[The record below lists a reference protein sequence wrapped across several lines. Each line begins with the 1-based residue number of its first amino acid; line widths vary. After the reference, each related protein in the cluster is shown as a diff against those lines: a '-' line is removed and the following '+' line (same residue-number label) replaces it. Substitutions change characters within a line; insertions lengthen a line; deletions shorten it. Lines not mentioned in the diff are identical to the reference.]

1 MQPTPLLLPSTGQS
15 VQDALQGADEQ
26 LGALGHGLRRR
37 LLAML
42 LFPLCLL
49 ALVNMA
55 VDYRVAGGAAAQQDS
70 NLQRLA
76 PLLADSLV
84 AWNVRDAQ
92 SGLRDPVILMAPPV
106 EEFLKDRGG
115 LSAYRLSDA
124 QGKFISGDEWID
136 PVRPGSDEPELNS
149 TVREGVT
156 YRIVTLRAQSRVGEV
171 IAQIADGSD
180 ARQQWWR
187 AIVFKVL
194 VPNLILVV
202 AAFFVV
208 RWAVA
213 RALAPLMALTRA
225 VEHRTPSD
233 LQPIDPL
240 LSPVEVR
247 PLVVA
252 LNRLFGTVDAQ
263 VQGQQRFVADAAHQ
277 LRTPLTGLQSQVEA
291 WAQQAQKNAQLLQLP
306 IEDVYKLRDAT
317 RRTTD
322 LANQLLVLSR
332 VDAQVARSQP
342 AEMVDLRLLAEDVLQ
357 EQLDAATAKQ
367 VDLGL
372 DVQDARTHGYAWL
385 LHEALTNLVDN
396 AIKYTPP
403 WGHVTIRCAQDAD
416 ASWLEVQDSGPGIA
430 PGERSYVVQRFYRS
444 PGTQVSGNGLGLAI
458 VAEIARLHG
467 ATLWLEDPEMGQGL
481 RVRLV
486 FSVRESAQ

>member
-1 MQPTPLLLPSTGQS
+1 MQPIPLLLPSVGK
-15 VQDALQGADEQ
+15 DRPEGADPI
-26 LGALGHGLRRR
+26 GTLGHGLRRR

-42 LFPLCLL
+42 VLPLCLL
-49 ALVNMA
+49 ALVNVA
-55 VDYRVAGGAAAQQDS
+55 VDYRVAGGAALQQDS
-70 NLQRLA
+70 HLQRLA

-84 AWNVRDAQ
+84 GWNVREAEA
-92 SGLRDPVILMAPPV
+92 GLSDPVILMAPPV

-115 LSAYRLSDA
+115 LAGYRLSDA
-124 QGKFISGDEWID
+124 QGKYIAGDEWID
-136 PVRPGSDEPELNS
+136 PVRPGSDEPEFAS
-149 TVREGVT
+149 TERTGVT
-156 YRIVTLRAQSRVGEV
+156 YRIVSLRAKSRVGEV
-171 IAQIADGSD
+171 VAQIADGSD

-213 RALAPLMALTRA
+213 RALAPLMALTHA

-233 LQPIDPL
+233 LQPIDPQ
-240 LSPVEVR
+240 LSPQEVR
-247 PLVVA
+247 PLVLA
-252 LNRLFGTVDAQ
+252 LNRLLGTVDAQ
-263 VQGQQRFVADAAHQ
+263 VRSQQRFVADAAHQ

-291 WAQQAQKNAQLLQLP
+291 WAQKAQQRAQVMELP
-306 IEDVYKLRDAT
+306 VSDVVKLREAT

-332 VDAQVARSQP
+332 VDAQVAHSQP
-342 AEMVDLRLLAEDVLQ
+342 MEKIDLRTLAEEVLQ
-357 EQLDAATAKQ
+357 EQLDAATAKK

-372 DVQDARTHGYAWL
+372 EVLDASTQGQGWL
-385 LHEALTNLVDN
+385 LHEALSNLVDN
-396 AIKYTPP
+396 AIKYTPQG
-403 WGHVTIRCAQDAD
+403 GHVTIRCASA
-416 ASWLEVQDSGPGIA
+416 AGGAWLEVQDSGPGIA
-430 PGERSYVVQRFYRS
+430 PRERAQVVQRFYRTA
-444 PGTQVSGNGLGLAI
+444 GTETSGNGLGLAI

-467 ATLWLEDPEMGQGL
+467 AALLLEDADVGTGL
-481 RVRLV
+481 RARLV